1 MPRIMSSA
9 SRSWRA
15 PSTSNWGRRAP
26 ECVLCSDTVYMS
38 LQGASS
44 GGSWTNNPDEE
55 RRGQRV
61 SPEGIRSE
69 ESDDGEHIVVP
80 ANAGW
85 FLQ

>member
-1 MPRIMSSA
+1 
-9 SRSWRA
+9 
-15 PSTSNWGRRAP
+15 
-26 ECVLCSDTVYMS
+26 MS

-44 GGSWTNNPDEE
+44 GGSWTTNPDEE

-69 ESDDGEHIVVP
+69 ESDDGEHTVVP